1 MEDEEDEK
9 PFAIERAK
17 SARAKC
23 KKCKCPIEKDAIR
36 IAKLISNPFSEG
48 SKMKAWHHVTCIF
61 DLFKKQRA
69 TTKRIE
75 DPEED
80 ISGWDSLQE
89 EDKKII
95 IEKLQEFEQSCPY
108 KPTKPKAPLKRKE
121 NPTDGQSTKVNNKL
135 SNKTDDEMK
144 SPMRKKMSKELRGS
158 VDNSESC
165 SDDRKMDDLVDSK
178 MASKVKKPTKDD
190 LFREFR
196 RICSNVAE
204 VDAYKEKTAI
214 IRNMFIHGSSGD
226 GFKSDIVLW
235 CKLLLPQAAK
245 RIYNLQ
251 SKQLIKLFSRI
262 LLQDE
267 DSMLEDLEQGD
278 IAETIRL
285 FFESSTAV
293 KASPKSLL
301 TIQEVDQFLEFLS
314 SLTKEDEQIH
324 HFKSIIDRCTG
335 NDLKMIIRLIK
346 HDLRINAGPKHI
358 LSAVHED
365 AFKAFQVSM
374 NLETVVQRFMPTTSM
389 PSSTSTKGTTLLTSP
404 GGTKIALSLM
414 TPVLPMLAEA
424 CKSVEMAMKKCSNGM
439 FAEIKYDGERVQVH
453 KRDNEFRYFSRSLKP
468 VMAHKIKHF
477 KDYIPKAF
485 PDGDDLILD
494 SEILLIDNKTGK
506 PLPFGSLG
514 IHKKSEFKDA
524 NVCLFVFDCIYYN
537 GEVLINKSM
546 QERREILKN
555 SMTEIPNRIMLSESQ
570 EVHNPKDLAEMI
582 AKVLR
587 LGLEGLVLKD
597 IKSKYEPGKRHW
609 LKVKKDYLFGGAMAD
624 SADLVVLGAWYGTG
638 QKGGMMSIFLM
649 GCYDPDTDK
658 WLTVTKVHSGHDDA
672 MLETLQNKLD
682 MIKIGKDPAK
692 VPKWLRVNKP
702 MVPDFIAKDPKK
714 QPVWEITGAEFTD
727 QGVHTADGISIRFP
741 RVTRIRND
749 KDWSTATNLKELREL
764 FKRSSDSL
772 DFSIL
777 LGADNNEKKDP
788 EVVASTSSTLSISDE
803 VDTKRN
809 ISPKGIKMEKTNIMD
824 DDNGNTI
831 GKIKFKVKKKFE
843 IDRPST
849 SRKVKKEIESY
860 EENVIIKKEMN
871 LFDVSNNSDINIKKE
886 DNPIESLEYE
896 ESMMNNEIDSER
908 DKSIKYYSFV
918 NKDYIEYNERG
929 SPLNWIDGR
938 KPEKGLPFDAQPL
951 SDNMEDVLR
960 SKGIFQEVRVSL
972 ARDIKKKKRKRF
984 YRELKTLGAIILK
997 DSDRC
1002 KSTHVIHD
1010 RKEIPSTVL
1019 RDFEDIPKSARH
1031 VNSSWLEESAA
1042 SSEMKDIYSYA
1053 VTLVADYCDCSC
1065 TCSYE

>member
-1 MEDEEDEK
+1 MEDEEDGK

-17 SARAKC
+17 SGRAKC
-23 KKCKCPIEKDAIR
+23 KKCKCPIEKDTIR

-48 SKMKAWHHVTCIF
+48 SKMKAWHHVSCIF
-61 DLFKKQRA
+61 ELFAKQRA

-75 DPEED
+75 DPEVD
-80 ISGWDSLQE
+80 ISGWDNLQE
-89 EDKKII
+89 EDKKIVL
-95 IEKLQEFEQSCPY
+95 EKLQEFEQSYSY
-108 KPTKPKAPLKRKE
+108 KSPKTKTPLKRKR
-121 NPTDGQSTKVNNKL
+121 NSSDGQSTTTPNKL
-135 SNKTDDEMK
+135 ENEIDNETK
-144 SPMRKKMSKELRGS
+144 SPMRKKISKKLMGS
-158 VDNSESC
+158 PEDSKNY
-165 SDDRKMDDLVDSK
+165 SDDSKTVNLVESK
-178 MASKVKKPTKDD
+178 MASELKIPTKDD

-196 RICSNVAE
+196 RICANVAE

-214 IRNMFIHGSSGD
+214 LRNMFIHGSSGE

-251 SKQLIKLFSRI
+251 SKQLVKLFSRI

-267 DSMLEDLEQGD
+267 NSMLENLEQGD

-301 TIQEVDQFLEFLS
+301 TIQEVDKFLEFLS
-314 SLTKEDEQIH
+314 GLTKEDEQMH
-324 HFKSIIDRCTG
+324 HFKSIIDKCTG

-358 LSAVHED
+358 LNAVHED

-374 NLETVVQRFMPTTSM
+374 NLEAVVQRFLPSTST
-389 PSSTSTKGTTLLTSP
+389 PSSTSPKETTLLTSP

-424 CKSVEMAMKKCSNGM
+424 CKSVEMAMKKCCNGM

-453 KRDNEFRYFSRSLKP
+453 KKGIEFQYFSRSLKP
-468 VMAHKIKHF
+468 VMAHKIRHF

-494 SEILLIDNKTGK
+494 SEILLIDNKTSK

-514 IHKKSEFKDA
+514 VHKKSEFKDA

-546 QERREILKN
+546 KERRQILK
-555 SMTEIPNRIMLSESQ
+555 SRMTEIPNRIMLSESQ
-570 EVHNPKDLAEMI
+570 EVHKKKDLAEMI

-649 GCYDPDTDK
+649 GCYDPDADK

-672 MLETLQNKLD
+672 MLEALQNKLD

-692 VPKWLRVNKP
+692 VPKWLRANKP
-702 MVPDFIAKDPKK
+702 MVPDFVARDPKK
-714 QPVWEITGAEFTD
+714 QPVWEITGAEFTN

-741 RVTRIRND
+741 RVTRIRDD
-749 KDWSTATNLKELREL
+749 KDWSTATNLNELREL
-764 FKRSSDSL
+764 FRRSSDCL

-777 LGADNNEKKDP
+777 LGTNNSDKKDP
-788 EVVASTSSTLSISDE
+788 KLIASTSSTPSTSGKID
-803 VDTKRN
+803 KGKN
-809 ISPKGIKMEKTNIMD
+809 ISPKGVKVEKTNVD
-824 DDNGNTI
+824 DDDKEKTK
-831 GKIKFKVKKKFE
+831 GKIKIEGRIRVKKEFH
-843 IDRPST
+843 IDQPST
-849 SRKVKKEIESY
+849 SRQIMKEIETCG
-860 EENVIIKKEMN
+860 EENVKTKKISNLLEASYDPDIKIKEEATPIENLEHEESIIKDET
-871 LFDVSNNSDINIKKE
+871 DSKK
-886 DNPIESLEYE
+886 DDTSA
-896 ESMMNNEIDSER
+896 
-908 DKSIKYYSFV
+908 KYYSFV
-918 NKDYIEYNERG
+918 NN
-929 SPLNWIDGR
+929 
-938 KPEKGLPFDAQPL
+938 
-951 SDNMEDVLR
+951 DVCII
-960 SKGIFQEVRVSL
+960 IFLLIV
-972 ARDIKKKKRKRF
+972 
-984 YRELKTLGAIILK
+984 
-997 DSDRC
+997 
-1002 KSTHVIHD
+1002 
-1010 RKEIPSTVL
+1010 
-1019 RDFEDIPKSARH
+1019 
-1031 VNSSWLEESAA
+1031 
-1042 SSEMKDIYSYA
+1042 IYSRIGYNTFINSMFYINILYHIFIDSRSIRYFHNA
-1053 VTLVADYCDCSC
+1053 FSRRRLFLRFSL
-1065 TCSYE
+1065 